1 MEKWRPLS
9 SEPETHSPR
18 LLLSLILTLVL
29 LMPRGQEE
37 LTLPYLQVLECV
49 HVHTHTPTNTH
60 THERRQF
67 PGLKQS
73 LCWDSAERLWQR

>member
-1 MEKWRPLS
+1 MEKWPLS

-37 LTLPYLQVLECV
+37 LTLPYLQVLEYV

-60 THERRQF
+60 SQEEAVPRAE
-67 PGLKQS
+67 QS